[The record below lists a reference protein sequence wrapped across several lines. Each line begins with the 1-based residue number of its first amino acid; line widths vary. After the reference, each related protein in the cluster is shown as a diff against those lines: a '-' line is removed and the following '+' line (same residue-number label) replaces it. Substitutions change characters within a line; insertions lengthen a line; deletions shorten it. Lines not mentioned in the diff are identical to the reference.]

1 MGGNWALQSH
11 HGSCRL
17 QSILSLALL
26 GGWWW
31 RRRRAAARILISR
44 RGRRGVTKKK
54 NGRTGWDPWE
64 GCGKSD
70 PAAADAARAPPTLT
84 LDGRRQEGLKMGTRP
99 IASLCF
105 KFFYDFFVPPTENAA
120 HVVLC
125 SLKDGGTG
133 QSDVRELNL
142 GLLWLSL
149 ESSRQILSF

>member
-17 QSILSLALL
+17 QTILSLFSA
-26 GGWWW
+26 GGGGGGG
-31 RRRRAAARILISR
+31 RAAARILISR

-54 NGRTGWDPWE
+54 NGRTDWDPWE

-99 IASLCF
+99 IASHCF

-133 QSDVRELNL
+133 QSDARELNL
-142 GLLWLSL
+142 GLLWCHWS
-149 ESSRQILSF
+149 QAGIY